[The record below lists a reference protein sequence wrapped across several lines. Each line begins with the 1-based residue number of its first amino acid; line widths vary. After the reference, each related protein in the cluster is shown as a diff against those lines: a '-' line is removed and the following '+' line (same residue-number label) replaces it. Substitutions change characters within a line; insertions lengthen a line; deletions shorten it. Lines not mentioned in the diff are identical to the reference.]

1 MPKSTAVFVCQVCG
15 ARARQFFGRCPEC
28 GSWNSLVEQSQPA
41 NDGRRRRSALDPEQA
56 AAPRRSTA
64 MAALEDQPLQRLATG
79 TTAWMGAWVLFLR
92 SGAMQMRN
100 MIWPWRRKSRRRMA
114 RIVVDGPIT
123 GATRK
128 RVLKALREVKQREFP
143 ALLLRIDSPGGTV
156 GDSQEIHA
164 ALLRLREQGCRV
176 VASFGNISASGGV
189 YIGVAAE
196 KIVANPGT
204 ITGSI
209 GVILR
214 GNDLSRVFE
223 KIGIRFDTVK
233 SGPFKDILS
242 PDRPLSDAERA
253 LLQELIDSSYGQF
266 VGVVAQGR
274 NLELET
280 VKRFADGRV
289 FSGEQAQVL
298 GLVDELGDED
308 HARRLAAQLAD
319 LDADNIRPVT
329 LGKQSRKLSGLLPGS
344 QLLLQLQERV
354 SIELMGSGQ
363 VLWLYRP

>member
-1 MPKSTAVFVCQVCG
+1 M
-15 ARARQFFGRCPEC
+15 
-28 GSWNSLVEQSQPA
+28 
-41 NDGRRRRSALDPEQA
+41 
-56 AAPRRSTA
+56 
-64 MAALEDQPLQRLATG
+64 
-79 TTAWMGAWVLFLR
+79 LFLR
-92 SGAMQMRN
+92 SEGLQLRE

-123 GATRK
+123 GSTRQ
-128 RVLKALREVKQREFP
+128 RVLKALRDVEEREFP

-164 ALLRLREQGCRV
+164 ALLRLRAKGCRV

-196 KIVANPGT
+196 SIVANPGT

-233 SGPFKDILS
+233 SGVYKDILS
-242 PDRPLSDAERA
+242 PDRPLSPEERT
-253 LLQELIDSSYGQF
+253 LLQALIDSSYGQF
-266 VGVVAQGR
+266 VRVVAEGR
-274 NLELET
+274 SMSEEA
-280 VKRFADGRV
+280 VRAFADGRV
-289 FSGEQAQVL
+289 FSGEQAKTL
-298 GLVDELGDED
+298 GLVDELGDEE
-308 HARRLAAQLAD
+308 HARRLAAKLAD
-319 LDADNIRPVT
+319 LDEDNTRPVT
-329 LGKQSRKLSGLLPGS
+329 LGRTRKKLMGLLPGS
-344 QLLLQLQERV
+344 GLIMQLQQRL